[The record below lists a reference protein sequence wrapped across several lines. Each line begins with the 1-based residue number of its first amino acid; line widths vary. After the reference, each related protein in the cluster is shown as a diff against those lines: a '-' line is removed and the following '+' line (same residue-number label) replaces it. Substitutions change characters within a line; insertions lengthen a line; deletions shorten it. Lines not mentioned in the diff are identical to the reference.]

1 MFYIKIDNGV
11 DEEESNQELLYSTA
25 VIDQLNGYNAYDILM
40 TSEIGNSGTLNFII
54 PKGNPAYDLLRPLGT
69 SVYLYRDSN
78 VIWFGRILTIDKSME
93 LYKSVSC
100 EGALA
105 FLNDIVVRPIVY
117 YGDNPARSASDHLN
131 YILSE
136 YNKRCSKKR
145 HLEVSYN
152 LPQSWSDVSYCSYDG
167 IDSWSTVSDAVK
179 SVLEIDPDVFIYAHT
194 LDARPTIVIGTLPGN
209 TITVPLQF
217 GKNIVDMSVE
227 QKGSDIC
234 TSVIPLGKDNISM
247 DGIFKTTGMEG
258 TYGYIEKTY
267 SLSSIDDKEML
278 EDAAD
283 ILVSELA
290 KKQFPDLE
298 IQAVDLYSY
307 CQVSGISPTEINLGT
322 AVPIKSP
329 LWAHDISAYYV
340 CHKISMTIG
349 ELENTSY
356 TFKYIDQSSM
366 PPMP

>member
-25 VIDQLNGYNAYDILM
+25 VIDQLNGYNAYDI
-40 TSEIGNSGTLNFII
+40 SIDWEIGSAGSLNFIV
-54 PKGNPAYDLLRPLGT
+54 PKGNPSYDLIRPLGT
-69 SVYLYRDSN
+69 SVYLYRNSDL
-78 VIWFGRILTIDKSME
+78 IWFGRILDITKNME

-105 FLNDIVVRPIVY
+105 FLNDIVVRPTVY
-117 YGDNPARSASDHLN
+117 YGDNPARSASDHLTS
-131 YILSE
+131 ILAE
-136 YNKRCSKKR
+136 YNLRCSKKR

-152 LPQSWSDVSYCSYDG
+152 LPQSWSDVSYCSYYG